1 MLVAGCAMLAGCG
14 TTTGTPVAA
23 TPTAEQSAVPSSAR
37 MSDTTDP
44 RRRAVL
50 EFALTTRREHFQDLA
65 VDFQEFVSTVRV
77 EGG

>member
-1 MLVAGCAMLAGCG
+1 
-14 TTTGTPVAA
+14 
-23 TPTAEQSAVPSSAR
+23 